1 MATKLGGK
9 SDNFAIT
16 TKDYWKL
23 DPSLPEGTGEGINSM
38 YYLVFLHCY
47 CYMLYPLKYTRSDL
61 SPVVSLEKR
70 EKREG

>member
-23 DPSLPEGTGEGINSM
+23 DPSLPEGTGKGINSM
-38 YYLVFLHCY
+38 HYLVFFHCY

-61 SPVVSLEKR
+61 SPVVSLEKG